1 MTTTTI
7 TTEEYSALLAVQR
20 AATVI
25 AAGEHVN
32 EHEHEQ
38 ALDALPHLLDAVA
51 AEQSARRSAVARMAA
66 ADAWPLARAEYSAP
80 ALGVVTAIAGVDEPT
95 RCECGST
102 MGPFVLDR
110 EGCTLCPD
118 CAATSR
124 WCGKRTWGG
133 HCGLDVGHEGACV
146 PDDEATRAL
155 GRERGR

>member
-1 MTTTTI
+1 MTTTI

-25 AAGEHVN
+25 AAGEQVN

-51 AEQSARRSAVARMAA
+51 AEQSNVRSLRAMQSAVNVT
-66 ADAWPLARAEYSAP
+66 LARTELA
-80 ALGVVTAIAGVDEPT
+80 ALLPGVVTATAIAGVDEQT

-102 MGPFVLDR
+102 TGPFVLDR
-110 EGCTLCPD
+110 EGCWLCPD

-133 HCGLDVGHEGACV
+133 HCGLDVSHEGRCV

-155 GRERGR
+155 RRERRP

>member
-25 AAGEHVN
+25 AAGERVN

-51 AEQSARRSAVARMAA
+51 AEQSNVRSLRAMQSAVNVA
-66 ADAWPLARAEYSAP
+66 LARVEYSAP

-102 MGPFVLDR
+102 TGPFVLDR
-110 EGCTLCPD
+110 EGCWLCPD

-133 HCGLDVGHEGACV
+133 NCGLDVSHEGRCV

-155 GRERGR
+155 GRERRP

>member
-25 AAGEHVN
+25 AAGEQAN

-38 ALDALPHLLDAVA
+38 ALDALPHLLDVVA
-51 AEQSARRSAVARMAA
+51 AEQSNVRSLHVMQSAVNVT
-66 ADAWPLARAEYSAP
+66 LARTELASRGV
-80 ALGVVTAIAGVDEPT
+80 GVVKAIAGVAEQT

-102 MGPFVLDR
+102 TGPFVLDR
-110 EGCTLCPD
+110 EGCWLCPD

-133 HCGLDVGHEGACV
+133 HCGLDVDHEGDCA

-155 GRERGR
+155 GRERRS